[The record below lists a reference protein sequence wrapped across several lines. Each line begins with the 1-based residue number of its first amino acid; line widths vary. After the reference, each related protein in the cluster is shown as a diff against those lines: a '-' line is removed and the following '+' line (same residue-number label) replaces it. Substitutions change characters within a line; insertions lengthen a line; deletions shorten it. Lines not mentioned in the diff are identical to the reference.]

1 MPHKRNGLS
10 RRGRPNAHLTADSIT
25 LKRDEAVRVVRDNRV
40 EAISGLKAEIQRRVA
55 TGELLSLEIDTVG
68 ISSLAGK
75 YAGDP
80 TLTWI
85 CDEAYKLRDAEPSE

>member
-1 MPHKRNGLS
+1 MNFPALVEAFDDQFAASLVGA
-10 RRGRPNAHLTADSIT
+10 P
-25 LKRDEAVRVVRDNRV
+25 AVRVVRDNRL

-55 TGELLSLEIDTVG
+55 TGDLLSLEIDTVG

-80 TLTWI
+80 TLAWI

>member
-1 MPHKRNGLS
+1 MNFPVLVE
-10 RRGRPNAHLTADSIT
+10 AFD
-25 LKRDEAVRVVRDNRV
+25 DEFAASLVGAPAVRVVRDNRL
-40 EAISGLKAEIQRRVA
+40 EAISGLKPEIQHRVA
-55 TGELLSLEIDTVG
+55 IGELLSLEIDTVS

-85 CDEAYKLRDAEPSE
+85 CDEAYKLRDAER

>member
-1 MPHKRNGLS
+1 MNFPVLVQAFDGQFAASLVGAPS
-10 RRGRPNAHLTADSIT
+10 
-25 LKRDEAVRVVRDNRV
+25 VRVVRDNRL
-40 EAISGLKAEIQRRVA
+40 EAISGLKAEIQHRVA
-55 TGELLSLEIDTVG
+55 IGELLSLEIDTVG

-85 CDEAYKLRDAEPSE
+85 CDEAYKLRDVER